1 MSHLPA
7 FHLITPSAGGAREPE
22 PSQRAPLN
30 MEEQT
35 DIMSPH
41 YFRRDLV
48 LPWRLPIVKTSTGTT
63 DKEESKHRLTM
74 PLSKAPYSPN
84 ICSLGAV
91 HAARELSPL
100 MRLLGDTLV
109 ACDVARDV
117 DGRSSGNCSGIG
129 GDGTKLES
137 VLEAGATLIERQQQR
152 WRWREGADFLHGSTD
167 KEERDKKT

>member
-1 MSHLPA
+1 MGRKGLWFDSYDSTTKRQTWIDLSKNPRGFSLPC
-7 FHLITPSAGGAREPE
+7 
-22 PSQRAPLN
+22 
-30 MEEQT
+30 
-35 DIMSPH
+35 
-41 YFRRDLV
+41 LV
-48 LPWRLPIVKTSTGTT
+48 
-63 DKEESKHRLTM
+63 

-84 ICSLGAV
+84 ICSLGAT
-91 HAARELSPL
+91 ARELPPL

-137 VLEAGATLIERQQQR
+137 VLEAGATLIEKQQQR